1 MTERL
6 QEQYATDQ
14 NLRARISLHAAYSV
28 NGHWFQWLFDREA
41 PGPGARILDLGCGPA
56 TMWLV
61 NRERVDPSWS
71 LTLADLSA
79 GMIEAARQGLGE
91 RATYVV
97 TDAQELPFPSGSFD
111 IVIANHML
119 YHVPDRPRA
128 FAEFRRVLVPGGAFH
143 ASTNGRGHLAE
154 LAALIP
160 GQNEWSYVEAF
171 GLETGPEQLEP
182 FFADIRVE
190 RFADALAVTEAE
202 PVLAYIRSTSRY
214 RGDDLTSALKSVE
227 AAIAHDGAFHVTKSQ
242 GVISCRKP

>member
-28 NGHWFQWLFDREA
+28 NGHWFEWLFDREA
-41 PGPGARILDLGCGPA
+41 PGPSARILDLGCGPA

-97 TDAQELPFPSGSFD
+97 TDAQELPFPAGSFD
-111 IVIANHML
+111 IVIANHVL
-119 YHVPDRPRA
+119 YYVPDRPRA

-190 RFADALAVTEAE
+190 RFADALAVTEVE